1 MQVTCPGCNSRFV
14 LPDGVKDGARLR
26 CSVCKEVFVFER
38 PKEEAQP
45 PLPDK
50 PQGPD
55 LAMPKESALPELAA
69 PKKRGGLMLWLV
81 LLVLICVGFAFAYR
95 TLPEFRAQITALQ
108 ERVLGNKTAAPQK
121 PQAPATKAVEE
132 ALVLE
137 DVRQFYVDN
146 SKVGTLL
153 VIEGFVVNHD
163 QQPRKNIH
171 VEGAI
176 LKQRQAIDTRVQ
188 KAGVRLSNTQLRAMT
203 EAELLAALENE
214 EEQAIANA
222 YVAPG
227 ARVPFTM
234 VFQNAPAGVDEYAV
248 KVGDSEIAE
257 NAAQT
262 PTQTPAQAQPAQ
274 AAPAVPAAPQAQPA
288 PAAPAAK

>member
-1 MQVTCPGCNSRFV
+1 M
-14 LPDGVKDGARLR
+14 
-26 CSVCKEVFVFER
+26 
-38 PKEEAQP
+38 
-45 PLPDK
+45 
-50 PQGPD
+50 
-55 LAMPKESALPELAA
+55 
-69 PKKRGGLMLWLV
+69 
-81 LLVLICVGFAFAYR
+81 GFAFAYR

-121 PQAPATKAVEE
+121 PQAPAAKAVEE

-222 YVAPG
+222 LQGAVDSHDDIPDVAALEVLRRLGQQLPQLPQLLVPG
-227 ARVPFTM
+227 AQGALQGLDDPVVPDLSHP
-234 VFQNAPAGVDEYAV
+234 PASRPDLGRAFCCAH
-248 KVGDSEIAE
+248 GL
-257 NAAQT
+257 T
-262 PTQTPAQAQPAQ
+262 PHRWRSGSPGRRR
-274 AAPAVPAAPQAQPA
+274 
-288 PAAPAAK
+288 

>member
-1 MQVTCPGCNSRFV
+1 MQVTCPGCSSRFV

-121 PQAPATKAVEE
+121 PQAPAAKAVEE

-248 KVGDSEIAE
+248 KVG
-257 NAAQT
+257 
-262 PTQTPAQAQPAQ
+262 
-274 AAPAVPAAPQAQPA
+274 
-288 PAAPAAK
+288 